1 MRLSLLCFFRTR
13 QRSRTRP
20 LFFKILSAVYKPSGE
35 LSNVTTARS
44 NMAKSSDLKIFLES
58 SLNEIFKA
66 TVSDILDSVDR
77 TLSEYQ
83 STIHRIESENEGL
96 KRLLFAQKSTESASR
111 DIREQDA
118 TEKVLTSEWNSH
130 PINSGQGMY
139 KMSICSSD
147 KKSFRRK
154 HKDKMRGSV
163 SSASFLQ
170 QTDHMVERPCVNTA
184 EVGISTQNMSVKTE
198 PVLEE
203 SGAIDLSQPSSLL
216 NLTMRPI
223 KNESTEVSLD
233 SHDAY
238 APLSPSTG
246 LDQDSSGSDSEVKVT
261 IVSDNYLQDGQFFK
275 TEEEEQNG
283 VMPYD
288 DNGCFSKREFKH
300 ALRYYP
306 ELEIEPEGANRQIAE
321 PKVVI
326 NEENESPAVPANEL
340 LEVRDNFLRCPIC
353 PKTFSRAASLNV
365 HIKTHSGEKA
375 HSCSYCGK
383 RFGRADL
390 LKSHKR
396 THTGERPYSCNI
408 CSKTYAHPSQ
418 LRIHKRIHTGEKPY
432 SCSHCGKRFNEH
444 NQLKVH
450 LRTHTG
456 ERPYSCQ
463 ECGKTFSNAGNLRI
477 HERIHT
483 GEKPY
488 CCAQCGKRFNGLGDL
503 KTHYR
508 IHTGERPYSCEL
520 CKKTFSQAGHLT
532 IHMRMHTGERPY
544 SCNECGKKFTV
555 ASSLK
560 LHQRTHTGEKEYS
573 CSYCSKSF
581 SRSGHLKRHE
591 LVHTKEKVFLCSQC
605 GKTYTDQSSLKKHL
619 KMHAAKEQKAQSEG
633 STSEAETN
641 AAQPSASETLSDA
654 DRN

>member
-1 MRLSLLCFFRTR
+1 MYDSKSHSVLFCSSVC
-13 QRSRTRP
+13 
-20 LFFKILSAVYKPSGE
+20 LFFS
-35 LSNVTTARS
+35 T
-44 NMAKSSDLKIFLES
+44 
-58 SLNEIFKA
+58 
-66 TVSDILDSVDR
+66 DI
-77 TLSEYQ
+77 
-83 STIHRIESENEGL
+83 H
-96 KRLLFAQKSTESASR
+96 
-111 DIREQDA
+111 EQDA
-118 TEKVLTSEWNSH
+118 PEQFSTSQWNSL
-130 PINSGQGMY
+130 PIYSTQGTF

-147 KKSFRRK
+147 KKSCRRK
-154 HKDKMRGSV
+154 QKEKSRKSPPTSSV
-163 SSASFLQ
+163 SL
-170 QTDHMVERPCVNTA
+170 QTDQFVNTA
-184 EVGISTQNMSVKTE
+184 ETDSLTSVKTE
-198 PVLEE
+198 PGLDD

-216 NLTMRPI
+216 NLTMRPM
-223 KNESTEVSLD
+223 KNESTEVGFD

-238 APLSPSTG
+238 APLPPSTG
-246 LDQDSSGSDSEVKVT
+246 LEQDSRGSDGEVKVT
-261 IVSDNYLQDGQFFK
+261 IVADGYMQDGQLIK

-283 VMPYD
+283 GLQRD
-288 DNGCFSKREFKH
+288 DDDCFSKQELKQE
-300 ALRYYP
+300 LGYYP
-306 ELEIEPEGANRQIAE
+306 ESEIDPEAASGQIVEPEVATHEENAPVPPADEFLEI
-321 PKVVI
+321 
-326 NEENESPAVPANEL
+326 
-340 LEVRDNFLRCPIC
+340 RDNFLRCPSC
-353 PKTFSRAASLNV
+353 PKTFSRAASLNI
-365 HIKTHSGEKA
+365 HMKTHSAEKA
-375 HSCSYCGK
+375 HTCNYCGK

-396 THTGERPYSCNI
+396 THTGERPYSCNM

-544 SCNECGKKFTV
+544 SCSECGKKFTV

-573 CSYCSKSF
+573 CTYCSKSF

-619 KMHAAKEQKAQSEG
+619 KMHAAKEQKGQGEG
-633 STSEAETN
+633 SSSEAGTTRP
-641 AAQPSASETLSDA
+641 AASETLSDTH
-654 DRN
+654 RN

>member
-1 MRLSLLCFFRTR
+1 MSQST
-13 QRSRTRP
+13 
-20 LFFKILSAVYKPSGE
+20 
-35 LSNVTTARS
+35 
-44 NMAKSSDLKIFLES
+44 DLKTFLES

-83 STIHRIESENEGL
+83 GTIRRIECENEGL
-96 KRLLFAQKSTESASR
+96 KRLLLEHKSRETATR
-111 DIREQDA
+111 DVHERDSMENA
-118 TEKVLTSEWNSH
+118 SEWNSL
-130 PINSGQGMY
+130 PVSSTQAMF

-147 KKSFRRK
+147 RKSCRRK
-154 HKDKMRGSV
+154 QKDKMRESV
-163 SSASFLQ
+163 SSASFSLLRN
-170 QTDHMVERPCVNTA
+170 HVVEEPYVNTSQVSIA
-184 EVGISTQNMSVKTE
+184 SEETLISVKAE
-198 PVLEE
+198 PGLEE
-203 SGAIDLSQPSSLL
+203 NSAIDLSQPSSLL
-216 NLTMRPI
+216 WPV
-223 KNESTEVSLD
+223 KHESTEVSCD
-233 SHDAY
+233 HQDQY
-238 APLSPSTG
+238 APLLPSS
-246 LDQDSSGSDSEVKVT
+246 DPEQDSRVRDGEVKVT
-261 IVSDNYLQDGQFFK
+261 NVSDSFVPDGQLIK
-275 TEEEEQNG
+275 TEPEEDQNGEVQYSDNGTFSKDQLKQELTYSLESHTDSEGVSRQGVEEEG
-283 VMPYD
+283 ET
-288 DNGCFSKREFKH
+288 CK
-300 ALRYYP
+300 
-306 ELEIEPEGANRQIAE
+306 
-321 PKVVI
+321 
-326 NEENESPAVPANEL
+326 EEDSPAFPAD
-340 LEVRDNFLRCPIC
+340 EVMESHDNLIHS
-353 PKTFSRAASLNV
+353 PKYPVSQETSLTILN
-365 HIKTHSGEKA
+365 KTKGREKI

-383 RFGRADL
+383 RFGRSDL

-408 CSKTYAHPSQ
+408 CTKTYAHPSQ

-432 SCSHCGKRFNEH
+432 CCAHCGKRFNEP

-488 CCAQCGKRFNGLGDL
+488 CCTQCGKRFNGLGDL

-508 IHTGERPYSCEL
+508 IHTGERPYSCKL
-520 CKKTFSQAGHLT
+520 CKKTFSQTGHLT

-591 LVHTKEKVFLCSQC
+591 LVHTKKKVFLCSHC
-605 GKTYTDQSSLKKHL
+605 GKSYTDQSSLKKHL
-619 KMHAAKEQKAQSEG
+619 KVHAAEELKAQSER
-633 STSEAETN
+633 SAV
-641 AAQPSASETLSDA
+641 QPPASGTL
-654 DRN
+654 

>member
-1 MRLSLLCFFRTR
+1 
-13 QRSRTRP
+13 
-20 LFFKILSAVYKPSGE
+20 
-35 LSNVTTARS
+35 
-44 NMAKSSDLKIFLES
+44 MAKSSDLKIFLES

-83 STIHRIESENEGL
+83 GTIQRIESENEGL
-96 KRLLFAQKSTESASR
+96 KRLLFAQKSKESAAR
-111 DIREQDA
+111 DIREEDVSA
-118 TEKVLTSEWNSH
+118 ELSTSEWSSR
-130 PINSGQGMY
+130 PITSTQATF

-147 KKSFRRK
+147 KKSIRRK
-154 HKDKMRGSV
+154 HKDKMRESV
-163 SSASFLQ
+163 ASASFLL
-170 QTDHMVERPCVNTA
+170 QTDHMVERPRVNTS
-184 EVGISTQNMSVKTE
+184 EVVVSTQNLISVKAE
-198 PVLEE
+198 HDLDE

-223 KNESTEVSLD
+223 KNESTED
-233 SHDAY
+233 SFDGHDAY
-238 APLSPSTG
+238 APLPPSAG
-246 LDQDSSGSDSEVKVT
+246 LEQDSRGSDSEVKVT
-261 IVSDNYLQDGQFFK
+261 IVSDTYMQDGQFIK

-283 VMPYD
+283 VLQYGD
-288 DNGCFSKREFKH
+288 ELKH

-306 ELEIEPEGANRQIAE
+306 ESEIDPEGASRQIE
-321 PKVVI
+321 VVTHEEI
-326 NEENESPAVPANEL
+326 NSPAVPADEF
-340 LEVRDNFLRCPIC
+340 LEIHDNFLRCPIC
-353 PKTFSRAASLNV
+353 PKTFSRATSLNV

-396 THTGERPYSCNI
+396 THTGERPYSCNM

-418 LRIHKRIHTGEKPY
+418 LRIHKRVHTGEKPY
-432 SCSHCGKRFNEH
+432 SCSHCAKRFNEH

-619 KMHAAKEQKAQSEG
+619 KMHAAKEQKAQGEG
-633 STSEAETN
+633 SANEAETN
-641 AAQPSASETLSDA
+641 AARPAAAETLSDTE
-654 DRN
+654 RN

>member
-1 MRLSLLCFFRTR
+1 MA
-13 QRSRTRP
+13 Q
-20 LFFKILSAVYKPSGE
+20 SG
-35 LSNVTTARS
+35 
-44 NMAKSSDLKIFLES
+44 DLKTFLES
-58 SLNEIFKA
+58 SLNEIFRA

-83 STIHRIESENEGL
+83 GTIHRMEAENEGL
-96 KRLLFAQKSTESASR
+96 KRLLLLAQKGRETAGR
-111 DIREQDA
+111 DILLEQDA
-118 TEKVLTSEWNSH
+118 TENASEWNSR
-130 PINSGQGMY
+130 PISSTQF

-147 KKSFRRK
+147 KKSCRRK
-154 HKDKMRGSV
+154 HKDKMRESI
-163 SSASFLQ
+163 SLPSCFLQ
-170 QTDHMVERPCVNTA
+170 TNHIVEQPCVNTT
-184 EVGISTQNMSVKTE
+184 EVSMSTENDLMCVKTE
-198 PVLEE
+198 PGLEE
-203 SGAIDLSQPSSLL
+203 NCAIDLSQPPTLL
-216 NLTMRPI
+216 NLTTMPV
-223 KNESTEVSLD
+223 KNESMEVSCD
-233 SHDAY
+233 SQNAY
-238 APLSPSTG
+238 APLLPPSGTE
-246 LDQDSSGSDSEVKVT
+246 QQSKGSDCDFKVT
-261 IVSDNYLQDGQFFK
+261 IVSDSYMQDGHFIK
-275 TEEEEQNG
+275 TEEEEVEEEQKVVLQNSN
-283 VMPYD
+283 D
-288 DNGCFSKREFKH
+288 DSFYKQELKH
-300 ALRYYP
+300 VLQNSP
-306 ELEIEPEGANRQIAE
+306 ESLGDPEGESSQVLEPEGE
-321 PKVVI
+321 THD
-326 NEENESPAVPANEL
+326 ENNSPAVPAEEL
-340 LEVRDNFLRCPIC
+340 PENNDNFLRCPTC
-353 PKTFSRAASLNV
+353 PKTFSRATSLNT
-365 HIKTHSGEKA
+365 HIKTHSAEKV

-396 THTGERPYSCNI
+396 THTGERPYCCTV

-432 SCSHCGKRFNEH
+432 CCSHCGKRFNEH

-573 CSYCSKSF
+573 CTYCSKSF

-619 KMHAAKEQKAQSEG
+619 KMHAAKEQKVPSEG
-633 STSEAETN
+633 SNSEPETN
-641 AAQPSASETLSDA
+641 PLRPSASETLSDTDKTEA
-654 DRN
+654 VD

>member
-1 MRLSLLCFFRTR
+1 MF
-13 QRSRTRP
+13 
-20 LFFKILSAVYKPSGE
+20 
-35 LSNVTTARS
+35 
-44 NMAKSSDLKIFLES
+44 
-58 SLNEIFKA
+58 
-66 TVSDILDSVDR
+66 
-77 TLSEYQ
+77 
-83 STIHRIESENEGL
+83 
-96 KRLLFAQKSTESASR
+96 
-111 DIREQDA
+111 
-118 TEKVLTSEWNSH
+118 
-130 PINSGQGMY
+130 

-147 KKSFRRK
+147 KKNCRRK
-154 HKDKMRGSV
+154 HKDKMRENI
-163 SSASFLQ
+163 SSASFFLQ
-170 QTDHMVERPCVNTA
+170 TNPSVEQPYVNTS
-184 EVGISTQNMSVKTE
+184 ELDVSTQSPVSVKSETG
-198 PVLEE
+198 LEE
-203 SGAIDLSQPSSLL
+203 SVAIDLSQPSSLL

-223 KNESTEVSLD
+223 KNESTVISCD
-233 SHDAY
+233 SYNAY
-238 APLSPSTG
+238 APLLP
-246 LDQDSSGSDSEVKVT
+246 SSGPEQDPCSTDSEVKVT
-261 IVSDNYLQDGQFFK
+261 IVSDSYMQEGQFIK
-275 TEEEEQNG
+275 TEEEEEQNERLQ
-283 VMPYD
+283 YND
-288 DNGCFSKREFKH
+288 DNSFSKQKLKH
-300 ALRYYP
+300 ALQDYHESEKAP
-306 ELEIEPEGANRQIAE
+306 EGVSRQVVEPEDKTHKSNL
-321 PKVVI
+321 
-326 NEENESPAVPANEL
+326 SPAVPAGEL
-340 LEVRDNFLRCPIC
+340 LELGDNFLRCPSC
-353 PKTFSRAASLNV
+353 PKTFSRAASLNI

-432 SCSHCGKRFNEH
+432 SCSHCAKRFNEH

-456 ERPYSCQ
+456 ERPYGCQ

-619 KMHAAKEQKAQSEG
+619 KMHAAREQKESKG
-633 STSEAETN
+633 STGEAVRS
-641 AAQPSASETLSDA
+641 AAQTSPSQAL
-654 DRN
+654 

>member
-1 MRLSLLCFFRTR
+1 M
-13 QRSRTRP
+13 
-20 LFFKILSAVYKPSGE
+20 YKPSGE
-35 LSNVTTARS
+35 LLSSATRS
-44 NMAKSSDLKIFLES
+44 IMAKPSDLKMFLES

-66 TVSDILDSVDR
+66 TVSDILDSVDT

-83 STIHRIESENEGL
+83 GTIHRIESENEGL
-96 KRLLFAQKSTESASR
+96 KRLLLAQRSTESAAR
-111 DIREQDA
+111 DPREQDA
-118 TEKVLTSEWNSH
+118 TERFSSSEWNDYPFGST
-130 PINSGQGMY
+130 QGTF

-154 HKDKMRGSV
+154 QKDKTRENT
-163 SSASFLQ
+163 SSSSFLLQ
-170 QTDHMVERPCVNTA
+170 PDHMEETQCVSTA
-184 EVGISTQNMSVKTE
+184 DVGIITHNVLSVKTE
-198 PVLEE
+198 PGLDE

-216 NLTMRPI
+216 NLTM
-223 KNESTEVSLD
+223 KTESTEVNIS

-238 APLSPSTG
+238 APMPPSTG
-246 LDQDSSGSDSEVKVT
+246 LEQDSRGSDSEVKVT
-261 IVSDNYLQDGQFFK
+261 IVSDTYMQDGQLIK
-275 TEEEEQNG
+275 TEEEQNG
-283 VMPYD
+283 VSQYDGED
-288 DNGCFSKREFKH
+288 DNLPLKQ
-300 ALRYYP
+300 ALRYNP
-306 ELEIEPEGANRQIAE
+306 ESEIDPEAASTQAVEPEVE
-321 PKVVI
+321 SH
-326 NEENESPAVPANEL
+326 EENAAVPEL
-340 LEVRDNFLRCPIC
+340 LEVPDNFLRCPTC
-353 PKTFSRAASLNV
+353 PKTFSRASSLNI
-365 HIKTHSGEKA
+365 HIKTHSAEKA

-396 THTGERPYSCNI
+396 THTGERPYCCNI

-418 LRIHKRIHTGEKPY
+418 LRIHKRVHTGEKPY
-432 SCSHCGKRFNEH
+432 SCSHCGKCFNEH

-544 SCNECGKKFTV
+544 SCNECGKRFTV

-573 CSYCSKSF
+573 CSFCSKSF

-619 KMHAAKEQKAQSEG
+619 KMHATKEQKAQSEG
-633 STSEAETN
+633 STSETETN
-641 AAQPSASETLSDA
+641 RPTASETLSDT
-654 DRN
+654 DRS

>member
-1 MRLSLLCFFRTR
+1 
-13 QRSRTRP
+13 
-20 LFFKILSAVYKPSGE
+20 
-35 LSNVTTARS
+35 
-44 NMAKSSDLKIFLES
+44 MAKPSDLKIFLES

-83 STIHRIESENEGL
+83 GTIQRIESENEGL
-96 KRLLFAQKSTESASR
+96 RRLLLEQKSTDPAPKDLCEG
-111 DIREQDA
+111 A
-118 TEKVLTSEWNSH
+118 TEKISVTEWNDG
-130 PINSGQGMY
+130 PISSTKGLF

-147 KKSFRRK
+147 KKSSRRK
-154 HKDKMRGSV
+154 NKGSV
-163 SSASFLQ
+163 RESVSPPPFFLQ
-170 QTDHMVERPCVNTA
+170 NNEIVNTSKVDVLA
-184 EVGISTQNMSVKTE
+184 STSISVKAE
-198 PVLEE
+198 PELDE
-203 SGAIDLSQPSSLL
+203 SGAIDLSQPSTLL

-223 KNESTEVSLD
+223 KSESSEVSCASRD
-233 SHDAY
+233 IY
-238 APLSPSTG
+238 TG
-246 LDQDSSGSDSEVKVT
+246 LLPSSGREEDSGGSDNDVKVT
-261 IVSDNYLQDGQFFK
+261 IVSDSYVQDEQVVK
-275 TEEEEQNG
+275 AEEEEQNG
-283 VMPYD
+283 AMPYGD
-288 DNGCFSKREFKH
+288 SFSKQELNCELKF
-300 ALRYYP
+300 YP
-306 ELEIEPEGANRQIAE
+306 ESEVNPEGASRQGVE
-321 PKVVI
+321 PEVAPLK
-326 NEENESPAVPANEL
+326 ENDLPAVSADEF
-340 LEVRDNFLRCPIC
+340 LEIRDNFLRCPIC
-353 PKTFSRAASLNV
+353 PKTFSRATSLNI
-365 HIKTHSGEKA
+365 HLKTHTGGKA

-383 RFGRADL
+383 CFSRSDL

-408 CSKTYAHPSQ
+408 CTKTYAHPSQ
-418 LRIHKRIHTGEKPY
+418 LRIHKRLHTGEKPY

-544 SCNECGKKFTV
+544 SCDECGKKFTV

-633 STSEAETN
+633 SISEVETN
-641 AAQPSASETLSDA
+641 PARPSASETLSD
-654 DRN
+654 R

>member
-1 MRLSLLCFFRTR
+1 
-13 QRSRTRP
+13 
-20 LFFKILSAVYKPSGE
+20 
-35 LSNVTTARS
+35 
-44 NMAKSSDLKIFLES
+44 MAKSSDLKIFLES

-83 STIHRIESENEGL
+83 GTIQRIESENEGL
-96 KRLLFAQKSTESASR
+96 KRLLFAQKSKESAAR
-111 DIREQDA
+111 DIHEEDA
-118 TEKVLTSEWNSH
+118 SAELSTSEWSSR
-130 PINSGQGMY
+130 PITSTQATF

-147 KKSFRRK
+147 KKSIRRK
-154 HKDKMRGSV
+154 HKDKMRESV
-163 SSASFLQ
+163 ASASFLL
-170 QTDHMVERPCVNTA
+170 QTDRMVERPCVNTS
-184 EVGISTQNMSVKTE
+184 EVAVSTQNLISVKAE
-198 PVLEE
+198 PDLDE

-223 KNESTEVSLD
+223 KNESTEDSFD

-238 APLSPSTG
+238 APLPPSAG
-246 LDQDSSGSDSEVKVT
+246 LEQDSRGSDSEVKVT
-261 IVSDNYLQDGQFFK
+261 IVSDTYMHDGQFIK

-283 VMPYD
+283 VLQYGD
-288 DNGCFSKREFKH
+288 ELKH

-306 ELEIEPEGANRQIAE
+306 ESEIDPEGASRQVE
-321 PKVVI
+321 VLTHEEI
-326 NEENESPAVPANEL
+326 NSPAVPADEF
-340 LEVRDNFLRCPIC
+340 LEIHDNFLRCPIC
-353 PKTFSRAASLNV
+353 PKTFSRATSLNV

-396 THTGERPYSCNI
+396 THTGERPYCCNI

-418 LRIHKRIHTGEKPY
+418 LRIHKRVHTGEKPY
-432 SCSHCGKRFNEH
+432 SCSHCAKRFNEH

-619 KMHAAKEQKAQSEG
+619 KMHAAKEQKAQGEG
-633 STSEAETN
+633 CTNEAETN
-641 AAQPSASETLSDA
+641 AARPAAAETLSDTE
-654 DRN
+654 RN

>member
-1 MRLSLLCFFRTR
+1 
-13 QRSRTRP
+13 
-20 LFFKILSAVYKPSGE
+20 
-35 LSNVTTARS
+35 
-44 NMAKSSDLKIFLES
+44 MAKSSDLKIFLES

-83 STIHRIESENEGL
+83 GTIQRIESENEGL
-96 KRLLFAQKSTESASR
+96 KRLLFAQKSTESGPR

-118 TEKVLTSEWNSH
+118 TEKCSTAEWNNR
-130 PINSGQGMY
+130 PITTTQGTF

-154 HKDKMRGSV
+154 QKDKMRESL
-163 SSASFLQ
+163 SSATFLL

-184 EVGISTQNMSVKTE
+184 EAGVSTQSLISVKTE
-198 PVLEE
+198 PGLDE

-223 KNESTEVSLD
+223 KSEGAEVSLD

-238 APLSPSTG
+238 EPLPPSAG
-246 LDQDSSGSDSEVKVT
+246 LEHDSRGSNSEVKVT
-261 IVSDNYLQDGQFFK
+261 IVSDSYMQDGQFIK

-283 VMPYD
+283 VLQYGD
-288 DNGCFSKREFKH
+288 ELKQ

-306 ELEIEPEGANRQIAE
+306 ESEIDPEGANRPVE
-321 PKVVI
+321 VVTH
-326 NEENESPAVPANEL
+326 EENDTPAVPAQEF
-340 LEVRDNFLRCPIC
+340 LEVRDNFLRCPSC
-353 PKTFSRAASLNV
+353 PKTFSRATSLNV

-418 LRIHKRIHTGEKPY
+418 LRIHKRVHTGEKPY

-641 AAQPSASETLSDA
+641 PAQPSAPESLSDTE
-654 DRN
+654 RN

>member
-1 MRLSLLCFFRTR
+1 M
-13 QRSRTRP
+13 
-20 LFFKILSAVYKPSGE
+20 
-35 LSNVTTARS
+35 
-44 NMAKSSDLKIFLES
+44 
-58 SLNEIFKA
+58 
-66 TVSDILDSVDR
+66 
-77 TLSEYQ
+77 SE
-83 STIHRIESENEGL
+83 T
-96 KRLLFAQKSTESASR
+96 FP
-111 DIREQDA
+111 A
-118 TEKVLTSEWNSH
+118 TEWRNH
-130 PINSGQGMY
+130 PNGSTQGMF

-147 KKSFRRK
+147 KKIFRRK
-154 HKDKMRGSV
+154 NKEKMRGGV
-163 SSASFLQ
+163 SSSPLFLQ
-170 QTDHMVERPCVNTA
+170 INHTVQHQCSNTPDMKS
-184 EVGISTQNMSVKTE
+184 GSSVK
-198 PVLEE
+198 PE
-203 SGAIDLSQPSSLL
+203 SEAMDLSQASMLL
-216 NLTMRPI
+216 NLTMKPI
-223 KNESTEVSLD
+223 KNESTEVSCDNRDEYKRLQPSPVPGQDCRGND
-233 SHDAY
+233 SDAK
-238 APLSPSTG
+238 ASF
-246 LDQDSSGSDSEVKVT
+246 
-261 IVSDNYLQDGQFFK
+261 VSDQYTRDEQFIK
-275 TEEEEQNG
+275 TEEEGQTGALMYANG
-283 VMPYD
+283 RT
-288 DNGCFSKREFKH
+288 FSQRELKYEFK
-300 ALRYYP
+300 YYP
-306 ELEIEPEGANRQIAE
+306 EKEMDGEGESRQVVEPEVVM
-321 PKVVI
+321 PK
-326 NEENESPAVPANEL
+326 ENDPPAIHAVEF
-340 LEVRDNFLRCPIC
+340 LEDRDNFLRCPTC
-353 PKTFSRAASLNV
+353 PKTFSRVTSLNN
-365 HIKTHSGEKA
+365 HMKTHSSEKA

-383 RFGRADL
+383 CFSRVDL
-390 LKSHKR
+390 LKAHKR
-396 THTGERPYSCNI
+396 THTGERPYSCNM

-432 SCSHCGKRFNEH
+432 CCSHCGKRFNEH

-488 CCAQCGKRFNGLGDL
+488 CCAQCGKKFNGLGDL

-619 KMHAAKEQKAQSEG
+619 KIHVAKEQEAQSES
-633 STSEAETN
+633 STCEAERN
-641 AAQPSASETLSDA
+641 LDQPAASETLSDTV
-654 DRN
+654 RN

>member
-1 MRLSLLCFFRTR
+1 MLFIIFGPFFTD
-13 QRSRTRP
+13 
-20 LFFKILSAVYKPSGE
+20 IGE
-35 LSNVTTARS
+35 PDA
-44 NMAKSSDLKIFLES
+44 
-58 SLNEIFKA
+58 
-66 TVSDILDSVDR
+66 
-77 TLSEYQ
+77 
-83 STIHRIESENEGL
+83 SENVLASERNNGPIV
-96 KRLLFAQKSTESASR
+96 ST
-111 DIREQDA
+111 
-118 TEKVLTSEWNSH
+118 
-130 PINSGQGMY
+130 PGMFNI
-139 KMSICSSD
+139 SICSSD
-147 KKSFRRK
+147 KKNLRRK
-154 HKDKMRGSV
+154 HKDKMRESI
-163 SSASFLQ
+163 SSASYLL

-184 EVGISTQNMSVKTE
+184 ENSQNLLCVKTE
-198 PVLEE
+198 LDQDE
-203 SGAIDLSQPSSLL
+203 SCAIDLSQPSSLI

-223 KNESTEVSLD
+223 KNERTGVGFD

-238 APLSPSTG
+238 APLPPRAG
-246 LDQDSSGSDSEVKVT
+246 LEQDSKESDSDVKVT
-261 IVSDNYLQDGQFFK
+261 IVSDTYIQDGQFIK

-283 VMPYD
+283 VSHYD
-288 DNGCFSKREFKH
+288 E
-300 ALRYYP
+300 ALKYYP
-306 ELEIEPEGANRQIAE
+306 ESEIDPEGGSRQFE
-321 PKVVI
+321 VETH
-326 NEENESPAVPANEL
+326 EENNSPTVPADEF
-340 LEVRDNFLRCPIC
+340 LEVRDNFLRCPSC
-353 PKTFSRAASLNV
+353 PKTFSRATSLNI
-365 HIKTHSGEKA
+365 HMRTHSAEKA

-408 CSKTYAHPSQ
+408 CSKTYAHNSQ
-418 LRIHKRIHTGEKPY
+418 LRIHKRVHTGEKPY

-544 SCNECGKKFTV
+544 SCSECGKKFTV

-560 LHQRTHTGEKEYS
+560 LHQRIHTGEKEYS

-591 LVHTKEKVFLCSQC
+591 LVHTKEKVFLCSHC

-619 KMHAAKEQKAQSEG
+619 KMHAAKEPKAQFEESCGEM
-633 STSEAETN
+633 ETN
-641 AAQPSASETLSDA
+641 PAFAPETFSDTE
-654 DRN
+654 RN

>member
-1 MRLSLLCFFRTR
+1 
-13 QRSRTRP
+13 
-20 LFFKILSAVYKPSGE
+20 
-35 LSNVTTARS
+35 
-44 NMAKSSDLKIFLES
+44 MAKSSDLKIFLES

-83 STIHRIESENEGL
+83 GTIQRIESENEGL
-96 KRLLFAQKSTESASR
+96 KRLLFAHRSTESGPR

-118 TEKVLTSEWNSH
+118 TEKFSTAEWNNR
-130 PINSGQGMY
+130 PINTTQGSF

-154 HKDKMRGSV
+154 QKDKMRGSI
-163 SSASFLQ
+163 SSATFLL
-170 QTDHMVERPCVNTA
+170 QTDHMAERPCVNTA
-184 EVGISTQNMSVKTE
+184 EVGVSSQSSISVKTE
-198 PVLEE
+198 PGLDE

-223 KNESTEVSLD
+223 KSEGAEVSLD

-238 APLSPSTG
+238 APLSPSAG
-246 LDQDSSGSDSEVKVT
+246 LEHDSRGSNSEVKVT
-261 IVSDNYLQDGQFFK
+261 IVSDSYMQDGQFIK
-275 TEEEEQNG
+275 TEEEEEENG
-283 VMPYD
+283 VLQYGD
-288 DNGCFSKREFKH
+288 ELKQ

-306 ELEIEPEGANRQIAE
+306 ESEIDPEGANRPVE
-321 PKVVI
+321 VVTH
-326 NEENESPAVPANEL
+326 EENDTPAVPAEEF
-340 LEVRDNFLRCPIC
+340 LEVRDNFLRCPSC
-353 PKTFSRAASLNV
+353 PKTFSRATSLNV

-418 LRIHKRIHTGEKPY
+418 LRIHKRVHTGEKPY

-619 KMHAAKEQKAQSEG
+619 KMHAAKEQKVQSEG

-641 AAQPSASETLSDA
+641 PAQPSAPETLSDTE
-654 DRN
+654 RN

>member
-1 MRLSLLCFFRTR
+1 
-13 QRSRTRP
+13 
-20 LFFKILSAVYKPSGE
+20 
-35 LSNVTTARS
+35 
-44 NMAKSSDLKIFLES
+44 MAKLSDLKTFLES
-58 SLNEIFKA
+58 SLKEIFKA

-77 TLSEYQ
+77 TLSEYHG
-83 STIHRIESENEGL
+83 TIQRIECENADL
-96 KRLLFAQKSTESASR
+96 KRLLLAQNGADSAPADICEHDGAEKFPST
-111 DIREQDA
+111 D
-118 TEKVLTSEWNSH
+118 WNRHSSSS
-130 PINSGQGMY
+130 IQGTL
-139 KMSICSSD
+139 KLPVCSSD
-147 KKSFRRK
+147 KKTCRRK
-154 HKDKMRGSV
+154 SKGNTTYSK
-163 SSASFLQ
+163 SSTTFFQ
-170 QTDHMVERPCVNTA
+170 QTNESVRQLCANT
-184 EVGISTQNMSVKTE
+184 STSVKS
-198 PVLEE
+198 E
-203 SGAIDLSQPSSLL
+203 SDVDDNSAIDLSHSSVLL
-216 NLTMRPI
+216 NLTMKPI
-223 KNESTEVSLD
+223 KNESPEVCCA
-233 SHDAY
+233 SHDSY
-238 APLSPSTG
+238 TG
-246 LDQDSSGSDSEVKVT
+246 LLRSSAPDQDDRDGDVKVT
-261 IVSDNYLQDGQFFK
+261 IVPDSYMQDEQFIK
-275 TEEEEQNG
+275 AEEEEQNG
-283 VMPYD
+283 VFLYGD
-288 DNGCFSKREFKH
+288 GESSQQELKY

-306 ELEIEPEGANRQIAE
+306 EKETDHQEESREAVEPED
-321 PKVVI
+321 
-326 NEENESPAVPANEL
+326 SPAGSADEFL
-340 LEVRDNFLRCPIC
+340 AVRDNFLRCPSC
-353 PKTFSRAASLNV
+353 PKTFSQATSLNI
-365 HIKTHSGEKA
+365 HLRAHSSEKA

-383 RFGRADL
+383 CFSRADL

-396 THTGERPYSCNI
+396 THTGERPYSCNF

-418 LRIHKRIHTGEKPY
+418 LRIHKRVHTGEKPY

-456 ERPYSCQ
+456 ERPYSCR

-477 HERIHT
+477 HQRIHT

-544 SCNECGKKFTV
+544 GCNECGKKFTV

-619 KMHAAKEQKAQSEG
+619 KMHAAKEQKPEG
-633 STSEAETN
+633 STSGAETH
-641 AAQPSASETLSDA
+641 QPSASEALSDT

>member
-1 MRLSLLCFFRTR
+1 
-13 QRSRTRP
+13 
-20 LFFKILSAVYKPSGE
+20 
-35 LSNVTTARS
+35 
-44 NMAKSSDLKIFLES
+44 MAKSSDLKLFLES

-83 STIHRIESENEGL
+83 GTIHRIESENEGL
-96 KRLLFAQKSTESASR
+96 KRLLLAQKSTESAAK
-111 DIREQDA
+111 DVCEQDA
-118 TEKVLTSEWNSH
+118 TEKSFTSEWNSRLV
-130 PINSGQGMY
+130 SSTQGTF

-154 HKDKMRGSV
+154 QKDKMRESI
-163 SSASFLQ
+163 SPSSFLL
-170 QTDHMVERPCVNTA
+170 QTDHMVERPCMNTA
-184 EVGISTQNMSVKTE
+184 EG
-198 PVLEE
+198 
-203 SGAIDLSQPSSLL
+203 
-216 NLTMRPI
+216 
-223 KNESTEVSLD
+223 
-233 SHDAY
+233 
-238 APLSPSTG
+238 
-246 LDQDSSGSDSEVKVT
+246 
-261 IVSDNYLQDGQFFK
+261 GQFIK
-275 TEEEEQNG
+275 TEEEEQSG
-283 VMPYD
+283 VLQYG
-288 DNGCFSKREFKH
+288 DNDIFSKQELEH
-300 ALRYYP
+300 AMRYYP
-306 ELEIEPEGANRQIAE
+306 ESEIDPEAASRQVVEPEVMVQEKNAVVPADGFLEI
-321 PKVVI
+321 
-326 NEENESPAVPANEL
+326 
-340 LEVRDNFLRCPIC
+340 RDNFLRCPTC
-353 PKTFSRAASLNV
+353 PKTFSRAASLNI
-365 HIKTHSGEKA
+365 HIKTHSAEKA

-396 THTGERPYSCNI
+396 THTGERPYSCNV

-418 LRIHKRIHTGEKPY
+418 LRIHKRVHTGEKPY

-619 KMHAAKEQKAQSEG
+619 KMHATKEQKAQSEG
-633 STSEAETN
+633 STSEAETIR
-641 AAQPSASETLSDA
+641 PSASETPSEIRTKVLEDE
-654 DRN
+654 

>member
-1 MRLSLLCFFRTR
+1 
-13 QRSRTRP
+13 
-20 LFFKILSAVYKPSGE
+20 
-35 LSNVTTARS
+35 
-44 NMAKSSDLKIFLES
+44 MAKCSDLKMFLES

-83 STIHRIESENEGL
+83 GTIQRIESENEGL
-96 KRLLFAQKSTESASR
+96 KRLLFAQKSPESAAG
-111 DIREQDA
+111 DICEEDA
-118 TEKVLTSEWNSH
+118 TENLSTSELNNCS
-130 PINSGQGMY
+130 IISTQGTF

-147 KKSFRRK
+147 KKSFRRR
-154 HKDKMRGSV
+154 HKDKLRESIP
-163 SSASFLQ
+163 SSFLL
-170 QTDHMVERPCVNTA
+170 QTDQMVERPCVNTGM
-184 EVGISTQNMSVKTE
+184 VCMSTQVLGGHAYHSVKAE
-198 PVLEE
+198 PDLDE
-203 SGAIDLSQPSSLL
+203 SGAIDLSQPSSLP
-216 NLTMRPI
+216 NLTMRPV
-223 KNESTEVSLD
+223 KNESSEVSFH

-238 APLSPSTG
+238 APLPPTTDLKEESR
-246 LDQDSSGSDSEVKVT
+246 GSDGEIKVT
-261 IVSDNYLQDGQFFK
+261 VVSDTYMPDRQFIK

-283 VMPYD
+283 VSQYG
-288 DNGCFSKREFKH
+288 DNDSQQESKR
-300 ALRYYP
+300 ALRCYP
-306 ELEIEPEGANRQIAE
+306 ESEADPEAASRQ
-321 PKVVI
+321 VVVPEVVVPEVVAREG
-326 NEENESPAVPANEL
+326 NAAVPTDPFL
-340 LEVRDNFLRCPIC
+340 GIRDNFLRCPTC
-353 PKTFSRAASLNV
+353 PKTFSRAASLNI

-375 HSCSYCGK
+375 HGCSYCGK

-396 THTGERPYSCNI
+396 THTGERPYICNL

-418 LRIHKRIHTGEKPY
+418 LRIHKRVHTGEKPY

-463 ECGKTFSNAGNLRI
+463 ECSKTFSNASNLRI

-488 CCAQCGKRFNGLGDL
+488 CCSQCGKRFNGLGDL

-520 CKKTFSQAGHLT
+520 CQKTFSQTGHLT

-591 LVHTKEKVFLCSQC
+591 LVHTKETVFLCSQC

-619 KMHAAKEQKAQSEG
+619 KMHAAKEQKAHSEG
-633 STSEAETN
+633 STSEAETSR
-641 AAQPSASETLSDA
+641 PSASETLSDT
-654 DRN
+654 DGS

>member
-1 MRLSLLCFFRTR
+1 
-13 QRSRTRP
+13 
-20 LFFKILSAVYKPSGE
+20 
-35 LSNVTTARS
+35 
-44 NMAKSSDLKIFLES
+44 
-58 SLNEIFKA
+58 
-66 TVSDILDSVDR
+66 
-77 TLSEYQ
+77 
-83 STIHRIESENEGL
+83 
-96 KRLLFAQKSTESASR
+96 
-111 DIREQDA
+111 
-118 TEKVLTSEWNSH
+118 
-130 PINSGQGMY
+130 
-139 KMSICSSD
+139 MSIRSSD
-147 KKSFRRK
+147 KKSSRRK
-154 HKDKMRGSV
+154 TKDKLRANRGA
-163 SSASFLQ
+163 ASFSLQ
-170 QTDHMVERPCVNTA
+170 ASQMVEEPCVNMSDEHMPT
-184 EVGISTQNMSVKTE
+184 STLLSIKTE
-198 PVLEE
+198 PDLADGSLDN
-203 SGAIDLSQPSSLL
+203 SGAIDLSKPSSPL
-216 NLTMRPI
+216 NLTARLV
-223 KNESTEVSLD
+223 KSESSNVSYD
-233 SHDAY
+233 GHAEY
-238 APLSPSTG
+238 ASLQPLP
-246 LDQDSSGSDSEVKVT
+246 GSDQEDCRHSDGEVKVT
-261 IVSDNYLQDGQFFK
+261 IVSDSYVTIEGSEDEDGHFVK
-275 TEEEEQNG
+275 PEEEECNG
-283 VMPYD
+283 RLLFD
-288 DNGCFSKREFKH
+288 DAGEGLSSEEP
-300 ALRYYP
+300 LLSYYS
-306 ELEIEPEGANRQIAE
+306 EPEMDPAGMSGDGFMVENM
-321 PKVVI
+321 KDG
-326 NEENESPAVPANEL
+326 EEDLTSDPADF
-340 LEVRDNFLRCPIC
+340 LETRDNFLRCPVC
-353 PKTFSRAASLNV
+353 PKTFSRATSLNN

-418 LRIHKRIHTGEKPY
+418 LRIHKRVHTGERPY
-432 SCSHCGKRFNEH
+432 SCPYCGKRFNEH

-456 ERPYSCQ
+456 ERPYSCN

-544 SCNECGKKFTV
+544 SCNQCGKKFTV

-560 LHQRTHTGEKEYS
+560 LHLRTHTGEKEYS

-591 LVHTKEKVFLCSQC
+591 LVHTKEKVYLCSQC

-619 KMHAAKEQKAQSEG
+619 KMHASKEQKAQVEG
-633 STSEAETN
+633 STSGVEVKA
-641 AAQPSASETLSDA
+641 SDA
-654 DRN
+654 QSTVTEPLSPVDKLENHAVGDD

>member
-1 MRLSLLCFFRTR
+1 MA
-13 QRSRTRP
+13 Q
-20 LFFKILSAVYKPSGE
+20 
-35 LSNVTTARS
+35 SN
-44 NMAKSSDLKIFLES
+44 DLKLFLES

-83 STIHRIESENEGL
+83 GKIQEMESENEGL
-96 KRLLFAQKSTESASR
+96 KRLLLAQKSVESGPR
-111 DIREQDA
+111 DTQKHEVSEQP
-118 TEKVLTSEWNSH
+118 EWNSQ
-130 PINSGQGMY
+130 PIRSTQGTF
-139 KMSICSSD
+139 KISICSSD
-147 KKSFRRK
+147 KKSLRK
-154 HKDKMRGSV
+154 RHKEKMKESKA
-163 SSASFLQ
+163 SASFSGQ
-170 QTDHMVERPCVNTA
+170 INHTVKEPHEDTSEATVSSQTLAT
-184 EVGISTQNMSVKTE
+184 VKTE
-198 PVLEE
+198 PQPDE
-203 SGAIDLSQPSSLL
+203 SGAIDLSQPSSVFS
-216 NLTMRPI
+216 LTKKPI
-223 KNESTEVSLD
+223 KSEVSYENREAFAHL
-233 SHDAY
+233 H
-238 APLSPSTG
+238 PPSVVK
-246 LDQDSSGSDSEVKVT
+246 QDSKVSDNEVKVT
-261 IVSDNYLQDGQFFK
+261 IVSDSYMEPIEDDEFIK
-275 TEEEEQNG
+275 TEVEEHNG
-283 VMPYD
+283 ELQYS
-288 DNGCFSKREFKH
+288 DNHNLSKLEL
-300 ALRYYP
+300 LRYYP
-306 ELEIEPEGANRQIAE
+306 ETDMDPTEDLLPEEATQG
-321 PKVVI
+321 
-326 NEENESPAVPANEL
+326 ENNSPPVPAEDF
-340 LEVRDNFLRCPIC
+340 LEARDNFLRCPFC
-353 PKTFSRAASLNV
+353 PKTFSRATSLNI
-365 HIKTHSGEKA
+365 HIKSHTGEKA

-383 RFGRADL
+383 RFSRADL

-396 THTGERPYSCNI
+396 THTGERPYSCSI

-418 LRIHKRIHTGEKPY
+418 LRIHKRVHTGEKPY
-432 SCSHCGKRFNEH
+432 CCSYCGKRFNEH

-463 ECGKTFSNAGNLRI
+463 ECSKTFSNAGNLRI

-560 LHQRTHTGEKEYS
+560 LHLRTHTGEKEYS
-573 CSYCSKSF
+573 CSYCNKSF

-591 LVHTKEKVFLCSQC
+591 LVHTKEKVYLCSQC

-633 STSEAETN
+633 STSEAEMN
-641 AAQPSASETLSDA
+641 PVRPSVSETL
-654 DRN
+654 

>member
-1 MRLSLLCFFRTR
+1 
-13 QRSRTRP
+13 
-20 LFFKILSAVYKPSGE
+20 
-35 LSNVTTARS
+35 
-44 NMAKSSDLKIFLES
+44 MAKSNDLKIFLES

-83 STIHRIESENEGL
+83 GTIQRIESENEGL
-96 KRLLFAQKSTESASR
+96 KRLLFAQKSTESAAR
-111 DIREQDA
+111 DKHEHDVTKKFSA
-118 TEKVLTSEWNSH
+118 SEWTS
-130 PINSGQGMY
+130 
-139 KMSICSSD
+139 CSFSSTEGLC
-147 KKSFRRK
+147 KKSCWRK
-154 HKDKMRGSV
+154 HKDKMRESV
-163 SSASFLQ
+163 SSASFLL
-170 QTDHMVERPCVNTA
+170 QTNDTVEQPCVN
-184 EVGISTQNMSVKTE
+184 ITE
-198 PVLEE
+198 AGAATTTLTSLKSESGLDE
-203 SGAIDLSQPSSLL
+203 SGAVDLSQPSSLL

-223 KNESTEVSLD
+223 KNESTDISCD

-238 APLSPSTG
+238 APLLPSS
-246 LDQDSSGSDSEVKVT
+246 DHEQDSSGSEGAIKVT
-261 IVSDNYLQDGQFFK
+261 IVSESYIQDGQFIK
-275 TEEEEQNG
+275 TEEEEPNG
-283 VMPYD
+283 LLHYD
-288 DNGCFSKREFKH
+288 DSDIFSNQDLKH
-300 ALRYYP
+300 VLRYYP
-306 ELEIEPEGANRQIAE
+306 ESEIYPERVSRQVVEPEVEIH
-321 PKVVI
+321 K
-326 NEENESPAVPANEL
+326 ENDSPAVLADEF
-340 LEVRDNFLRCPIC
+340 LEIHDNFLRCPTC
-353 PKTFSRAASLNV
+353 PKTFSRAASLNI

-375 HSCSYCGK
+375 HCCSYCGK

-396 THTGERPYSCNI
+396 THTGERPYSCSI

-418 LRIHKRIHTGEKPY
+418 LRIHKRVHTGEKPY
-432 SCSHCGKRFNEH
+432 PCSHCGKRFNEH

-463 ECGKTFSNAGNLRI
+463 ECGKTFSNTGNLRI

-488 CCAQCGKRFNGLGDL
+488 CCAQCGKKFNGLGDL

-633 STSEAETN
+633 STEEAETN
-641 AAQPSASETLSDA
+641 QAQPSVPT
-654 DRN
+654 DRH

>member
-1 MRLSLLCFFRTR
+1 
-13 QRSRTRP
+13 
-20 LFFKILSAVYKPSGE
+20 
-35 LSNVTTARS
+35 
-44 NMAKSSDLKIFLES
+44 MAKSSDLKIFLES

-83 STIHRIESENEGL
+83 GTIRRIESENEGL
-96 KRLLFAQKSTESASR
+96 KRLLFAQKSTESAAR
-111 DIREQDA
+111 DVHEQDA
-118 TEKVLTSEWNSH
+118 TEKFSTSEWNNH
-130 PINSGQGMY
+130 AINSTQSTF
-139 KMSICSSD
+139 KVSICSSD
-147 KKSFRRK
+147 KKSTRRK
-154 HKDKMRGSV
+154 QKDKMREST
-163 SSASFLQ
+163 SSSPFLL
-170 QTDHMVERPCVNTA
+170 QTDRMVESPCVNAA
-184 EVGISTQNMSVKTE
+184 EAGMSTQNLISVKTE
-198 PVLEE
+198 PCLDEN
-203 SGAIDLSQPSSLL
+203 GAIDLSQPPSLL

-223 KNESTEVSLD
+223 KNESTEVSFD

-238 APLSPSTG
+238 APLPPSTG
-246 LDQDSSGSDSEVKVT
+246 LEQDSRGSDSEVKVT
-261 IVSDNYLQDGQFFK
+261 IVSDTYMQDGQFIK
-275 TEEEEQNG
+275 TEEEEEQNG
-283 VMPYD
+283 VLDYS
-288 DNGCFSKREFKH
+288 DNDCFSKQELKH
-300 ALRYYP
+300 VLRFYP
-306 ELEIEPEGANRQIAE
+306 ESGIDPDAESRQDVEPG
-321 PKVVI
+321 VVAH
-326 NEENESPAVPANEL
+326 EENAAVPADEY
-340 LEVRDNFLRCPIC
+340 LEIRDNFLRCPSC
-353 PKTFSRAASLNV
+353 PKTFSRAASLNI
-365 HIKTHSGEKA
+365 HIKTHSAEKA

-418 LRIHKRIHTGEKPY
+418 LRIHKRVHTGEKPY
-432 SCSHCGKRFNEH
+432 SCSHCGKCFNEH

-619 KMHAAKEQKAQSEG
+619 KMHAAKEQKAQSDG
-633 STSEAETN
+633 GTSEAETN
-641 AAQPSASETLSDA
+641 RPSASETLSDT

>member
-1 MRLSLLCFFRTR
+1 
-13 QRSRTRP
+13 
-20 LFFKILSAVYKPSGE
+20 
-35 LSNVTTARS
+35 
-44 NMAKSSDLKIFLES
+44 MAKSSDLKILLES

-66 TVSDILDSVDR
+66 TVSDIMDSVDR
-77 TLSEYQ
+77 TLTEYQ
-83 STIHRIESENEGL
+83 GTIQRIESENEGL
-96 KRLLFAQKSTESASR
+96 KRLLFARKSTESAAR
-111 DIREQDA
+111 DERDA
-118 TEKVLTSEWNSH
+118 TEKFSTSDWNSC
-130 PINSGQGMY
+130 PISSTKGVL

-147 KKSFRRK
+147 KKSCRRK
-154 HKDKMRGSV
+154 HKDKRESV
-163 SSASFLQ
+163 SSASFVLQ
-170 QTDHMVERPCVNTA
+170 TNHTA
-184 EVGISTQNMSVKTE
+184 EQPFANTSQVAGSAQNLISVKSE
-198 PVLEE
+198 SGLDE
-203 SGAIDLSQPSSLL
+203 SGAIDLSRPSSLL

-223 KNESTEVSLD
+223 KNESTDLSCD

-238 APLSPSTG
+238 TPLLPSSGPGHTSG
-246 LDQDSSGSDSEVKVT
+246 GSDSEVKVT
-261 IVSDNYLQDGQFFK
+261 IVSDSYMQDGQFIK
-275 TEEEEQNG
+275 TEEDEEEQNG
-283 VMPYD
+283 MLPYGD
-288 DNGCFSKREFKH
+288 GSFSKQELKH
-300 ALRYYP
+300 KLSYYP
-306 ELEIEPEGANRQIAE
+306 ESDIDPEGTSRQVVEPEVE
-321 PKVVI
+321 TLK
-326 NEENESPAVPANEL
+326 ENDSLAVPADEL
-340 LEVRDNFLRCPIC
+340 LETHDNFLRCPTC
-353 PKTFSRAASLNV
+353 PKTFSQATSLNI
-365 HIKTHSGEKA
+365 HMKTHSADKA
-375 HSCSYCGK
+375 HSCTYCGK

-456 ERPYSCQ
+456 ERPYSCK

-560 LHQRTHTGEKEYS
+560 LHQRIHTGEKQYT

-591 LVHTKEKVFLCSQC
+591 LVHTKEKVYLCSQC

-619 KMHAAKEQKAQSEG
+619 KVHAAKEEKTQSEG

-641 AAQPSASETLSDA
+641 PTQCPAPKTQSDT

>member
-1 MRLSLLCFFRTR
+1 
-13 QRSRTRP
+13 
-20 LFFKILSAVYKPSGE
+20 
-35 LSNVTTARS
+35 
-44 NMAKSSDLKIFLES
+44 MAKSNDLKMFLES

-66 TVSDILDSVDR
+66 TVNDILDSVDR

-83 STIHRIESENEGL
+83 GKIQRIESENEDL
-96 KRLLFAQKSTESASR
+96 RRMLFAQKGTESAVR
-111 DIREQDA
+111 DTIEQDDDQKA
-118 TEKVLTSEWNSH
+118 TSEWNIP
-130 PINSGQGMY
+130 PITSAQGTF
-139 KMSICSSD
+139 KMSIRSSD
-147 KKSFRRK
+147 KKSSRRK
-154 HKDKMRGSV
+154 QKDQMRGSRGP
-163 SSASFLQ
+163 ASFLLQ
-170 QTDHMVERPCVNTA
+170 ASQIVEEPSEACVSSQTLLS
-184 EVGISTQNMSVKTE
+184 IKTE
-198 PVLEE
+198 PDLDD
-203 SGAIDLSQPSSLL
+203 SCAIDLSKPSPLL
-216 NLTMRPI
+216 NLTVKPV
-223 KNESTEVSLD
+223 KSESTEVSYD

-238 APLSPSTG
+238 AALKASPG
-246 LDQDSSGSDSEVKVT
+246 AEQDSRGDDGEVRVT
-261 IVSDNYLQDGQFFK
+261 IVSDSYVEASEDEDRAFIKPEEDETNGRLQYGDDDDDGDGFCKPGFSS
-275 TEEEEQNG
+275 EEHLLN
-283 VMPYD
+283 
-288 DNGCFSKREFKH
+288 
-300 ALRYYP
+300 YYP
-306 ELEIEPEGANRQIAE
+306 ESELDSAGISGEAFMPE
-321 PKVVI
+321 
-326 NEENESPAVPANEL
+326 EEKHAGNKLAADPADFL
-340 LEVRDNFLRCPIC
+340 DTRDNFLRCPMC
-353 PKTFSRAASLNV
+353 PKTFSRATSLNI

-418 LRIHKRIHTGEKPY
+418 LRIHKRVHTGERPY
-432 SCSHCGKRFNEH
+432 SCPYCGKRFNEH

-456 ERPYSCQ
+456 ERPYSCN

-560 LHQRTHTGEKEYS
+560 LHLRTHTGEKEYS

-591 LVHTKEKVFLCSQC
+591 LVHTKEKVFLCSLC

-633 STSEAETN
+633 NSSGPETKAH
-641 AAQPSASETLSDA
+641 AAQPPVSEPHSATDKLENQILEKSNLKSEDE
-654 DRN
+654 